1 MPEYMH
7 GIKALASEIAAAFP
21 SGNVET
27 MRGARKEITK
37 QIKDLKGM
45 EVIELAK
52 LLIRKHRLPNFVG
65 YELIHFHP
73 GAAKSLNAKILDD
86 LAADLN
92 SWWTVDSF
100 APYLSGVAWR
110 NGQIS
115 DKFIAKWARSKNFW
129 IRRAALVS
137 TIALNNK
144 ARGGTGD
151 TARTLAVCD
160 LLVHDR
166 EDMIVKAM
174 SWALRELAKR
184 DPVAV
189 EKYIAENEKNLAARV
204 LREVRTKLK
213 TGLKNKRRD

>member
-1 MPEYMH
+1 MH

>member
-1 MPEYMH
+1 MTDIKKLAPEIVA
-7 GIKALASEIAAAFP
+7 GFP

-27 MRGARKEITK
+27 MRAARKEIQK
-37 QIKDLKGM
+37 QIAELKSG

-65 YELIHFHP
+65 YELIHFHKD
-73 GAAKSLNAKILDD
+73 AAKSLNAQILDD
-86 LAADLN
+86 LTADLD

-115 DKFIAKWARSKNFW
+115 DKVIAKWARSKNFW

-174 SWALRELAKR
+174 SWALRELSKT
-184 DPVAV
+184 DKPAV
-189 EKYIAENEKNLAARV
+189 EKYLAENEKNLAARV
-204 LREVRTKLK
+204 LREVRTKLA
-213 TGLKNKRRD
+213 TGLKNKRK